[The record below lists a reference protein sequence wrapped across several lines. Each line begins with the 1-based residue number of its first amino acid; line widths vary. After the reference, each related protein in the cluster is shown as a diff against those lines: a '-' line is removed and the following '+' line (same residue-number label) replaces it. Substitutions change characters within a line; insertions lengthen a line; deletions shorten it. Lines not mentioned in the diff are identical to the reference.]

1 MIEYLISL
9 LIEQYGPIALLGLF
23 LWRRQTA
30 LTQSVIRL
38 AEETPGVDE
47 DRVSDSVQPLSLVHK
62 RK

>member
-1 MIEYLISL
+1 MIEYIAGL

-30 LTQSVIRL
+30 LTRAVIRL

-47 DRVSDSVQPLSLVHK
+47 DRVSDSVQPLSVVHRGK
-62 RK
+62 